1 MQEPIV
7 IELKGVTK
15 DYGDNK
21 GIFDICLS
29 VKQGQVFG
37 FLGPNGAGKST
48 TIRNLLGFIRPDKGY
63 CNIFGLDCYE
73 KASQIQT
80 RLGYLAG
87 EISFMEGLTGKQML
101 DFVADMKGLKDK
113 SRMYELI
120 ERFEL
125 NTDGKIKKMSKGM
138 KQKIAIIC
146 AFMANPDVIIL
157 DEPTSGL
164 DPLMQSK
171 FIDLILEEKK
181 KGKTIF
187 ISSHIFDEIE
197 RTCDKA
203 AIIRNG
209 LIVAIEDMKSLKE
222 RKKKSYEI
230 VFDSEEGAKR
240 FKQEGF
246 LVVEEK
252 DSKLIVAVQGD
263 MNPFIGALS
272 NYNIK
277 SLDTKT
283 ETIEEIFMH
292 FYGNADLSGGI
303 KYDSKAAL

>member
-7 IELKGVTK
+7 IEMKGLTK
-15 DYGDNK
+15 DYGDSK
-21 GIFDICLS
+21 GIFDICLNI
-29 VKQGQVFG
+29 KQGEVFG

-63 CNIFGLDCYE
+63 CKIFDLDCYE

-87 EISFMEGLTGKQML
+87 EISFIEGLTGKQML
-101 DFVADMKGLKDK
+101 DFIADMKGLKDK
-113 SRMYELI
+113 NKMEHLI

-125 NTDGKIKKMSKGM
+125 NTSGKIKKMSKGM

-146 AFMANPDVIIL
+146 AFMDDPDVIIL

-181 KGKTIF
+181 RGKTIL

-209 LIVAIEDMKSLKE
+209 MLVAIEDMRSLRE

-230 VFDSEEGAKR
+230 VFESKEEAIR

-246 LVVEEK
+246 SIVEAKENKLV
-252 DSKLIVAVQGD
+252 VAVQGNI
-263 MNPFIGALS
+263 NPFIGSLS

-277 SLDTKT
+277 KLDTKT

-292 FYGNADLSGGI
+292 FYGNSNLNGGSQN
-303 KYDSKAAL
+303 DSKATF

>member
-1 MQEPIV
+1 MQQPIV
-7 IELKGVTK
+7 IEVTNLTK
-15 DYGDNK
+15 DYGDGK
-21 GIFDICLS
+21 GIFNINLT
-29 VKQGQVFG
+29 VKKGEVFG

-48 TIRNLLGFIRPDKGY
+48 TIRNLMGFIRPDKGS
-63 CNIFGLDCYE
+63 CKIFGMDCYE
-73 KASQIQT
+73 KAAEIEK

-87 EISFMEGLTGKQML
+87 EIAFMEGLTGKQML
-101 DFVADMKGLKDK
+101 EFIADMKGVKDR
-113 SRMYELI
+113 SRLYELI

-125 NTDGKIKKMSKGM
+125 NYGGKIKKMSKGM

-146 AFMANPDVIIL
+146 AFMDNPDVIIL

-197 RTCDKA
+197 RTCDRA

-209 LIVAIEDMKSLKE
+209 KLVAIEDMKSLRD
-222 RKKKSYEI
+222 RKKKSYQI
-230 VFDSEEGAKR
+230 AFKNTEEANR
-240 FKQEGF
+240 FKQEGYLIVEGKDNK
-246 LVVEEK
+246 LVVA
-252 DSKLIVAVQGD
+252 IQGD
-263 MNPFIGALS
+263 INPFIGALS
-272 NYNIK
+272 SYEVK

-292 FYGNADLSGGI
+292 FYGKEDLTGGEKHDI
-303 KYDSKAAL
+303 KAAL

>member
-7 IELKGVTK
+7 IEMKGLTK
-15 DYGDNK
+15 DYGDSK
-21 GIFDICLS
+21 GIFDICLT
-29 VKQGQVFG
+29 VKQGEVFG

-63 CNIFGLDCYE
+63 CKIFDLDCYE
-73 KASQIQT
+73 NAALIQT

-101 DFVADMKGLKDK
+101 DFIADMKGLKDK
-113 SRMYELI
+113 SKMLELI

-125 NTDGKIKKMSKGM
+125 NTSGTIKKMSKGM

-146 AFMANPDVIIL
+146 AFMDNPDVIIL

-181 KGKTIF
+181 RGKTIF

-197 RTCDKA
+197 KTCDKA

-209 LIVAIEDMKSLKE
+209 MLVAIEDMRSLRE

-230 VFDSEEGAKR
+230 VFENKEEAKR
-240 FKQEGF
+240 FKQEEIHVVDAKENK
-246 LVVEEK
+246 LV
-252 DSKLIVAVQGD
+252 VAVQGD
-263 MNPFIGALS
+263 INPFIERLS
-272 NYNIK
+272 HYNIK

-292 FYGNADLSGGI
+292 FYGNTNLNGGI
-303 KYDSKAAL
+303 KYDSKATL